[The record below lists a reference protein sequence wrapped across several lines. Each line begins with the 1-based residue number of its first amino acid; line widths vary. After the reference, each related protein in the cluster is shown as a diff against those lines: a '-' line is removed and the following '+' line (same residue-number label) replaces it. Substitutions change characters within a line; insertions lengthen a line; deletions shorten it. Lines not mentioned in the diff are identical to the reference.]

1 MNGPASP
8 PQEDP
13 SRRKE
18 LLERVEALHP
28 VAALEGAQFVAG
40 ARLCIARGIAQ
51 DAAVQLLAELQAAG
65 AHAAMEANR
74 PPDDEILA
82 LDQVGDAGSEPDLV
96 AALNEQM
103 LAQLQSLDGDEPAAS
118 SAPASS
124 ARVQAPPP
132 EPAAPVDDARFRP
145 SGEWHQPMD
154 LELDA
159 PVRPAA
165 PPPPP
170 PSADASSEE
179 EEAPPPVVDEEWHP
193 VPGRIAQGALRK
205 NPPVRIAIGVVA
217 GLLLGWM
224 FAQPYA
230 HKAERR
236 VAELRAQADA
246 ERYRPVEEA
255 QARVRDLDRQ
265 ADDASSSGALG
276 MAVIWVLVGGA
287 AFAGWWRA
295 T

>member
-1 MNGPASP
+1 VYGPASP

-13 SRRKE
+13 TRRKE
-18 LLERVEALHP
+18 LLKRIEALHP
-28 VAALEGAQFVAG
+28 VAALDGAQFVAG
-40 ARLCIARGIAQ
+40 ARLRVRCGV
-51 DAAVQLLAELQAAG
+51 DEAAALRFVAELQAVG
-65 AHAAMEANR
+65 AHAELEANR
-74 PPDDEILA
+74 PPDEAILS
-82 LDQVGDAGSEPDLV
+82 LDQVGDAGPEPDRV

-103 LAQLQSLDGDEPAAS
+103 MAQLQSLDGDEPAPPS
-118 SAPASS
+118 SPRA
-124 ARVQAPPP
+124 QPPT
-132 EPAAPVDDARFRP
+132 EPVAPVDDARFRP
-145 SGEWHQPMD
+145 SGDWHRPME
-154 LELDA
+154 LELEV

-165 PPPPP
+165 PPPPAP
-170 PSADASSEE
+170 IAADAPADED
-179 EEAPPPVVDEEWHP
+179 EAPPPVVDEKWQP

-205 NPPVRIAIGVVA
+205 NPPVRIAIGVVG

-224 FAQPYA
+224 FSQPYA
-230 HKAERR
+230 RHSERH
-236 VAELRAQADA
+236 VAELRAAADA
-246 ERYRPVEEA
+246 ERYRPVDEA

>member
-103 LAQLQSLDGDEPAAS
+103 MAQLQSLDGDEPARAS
-118 SAPASS
+118 SPPVEPPTEPVAPA
-124 ARVQAPPP
+124 
-132 EPAAPVDDARFRP
+132 DDARFRP
-145 SGEWHQPMD
+145 SGDWHQPMD
-154 LELDA
+154 LELEV

-165 PPPPP
+165 PPPPAP
-170 PSADASSEE
+170 IAADAPAEE
-179 EEAPPPVVDEEWHP
+179 GEAPPPVADEEWQP

-246 ERYRPVEEA
+246 ERYRPVDEA

-265 ADDASSSGALG
+265 ADDASSNGAFG